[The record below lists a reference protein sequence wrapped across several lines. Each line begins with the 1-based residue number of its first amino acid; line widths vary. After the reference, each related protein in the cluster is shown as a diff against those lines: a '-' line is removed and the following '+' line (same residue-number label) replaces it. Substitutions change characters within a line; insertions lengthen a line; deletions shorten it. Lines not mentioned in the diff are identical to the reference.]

1 MDNPELLAFSEQT
14 RRAASRIM
22 SALIAGNT
30 DGAFEIAGELCTDAA
45 GIKARL
51 QMQDESTGDDRYDL
65 AALVVNTTTP
75 TDSETPFED
84 E

>member
-1 MDNPELLAFSEQT
+1 MDNPGLEAFAEQV
-14 RRAASRIM
+14 RRATSRIM

-51 QMQDESTGDDRYDL
+51 QMKDESTVDDRYSL
-65 AALVVNTTTP
+65 ATLAVDTTVP
-75 TDSETPFED
+75 TESESPFED